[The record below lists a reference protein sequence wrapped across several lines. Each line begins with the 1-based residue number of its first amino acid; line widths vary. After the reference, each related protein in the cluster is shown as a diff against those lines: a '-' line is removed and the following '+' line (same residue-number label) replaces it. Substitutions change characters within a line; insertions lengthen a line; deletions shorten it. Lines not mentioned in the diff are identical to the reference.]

1 MAETLWVR
9 AVRGATTV
17 EVDERDHLLERTR
30 ELIDEVMRRNDLTGA
45 DLISIFFTMTPDLH
59 AAFPAEAARLGGI
72 TDVPLMCAQELAV
85 EPSVPR
91 CIRLMAHIHTAK
103 SPTELRHVYL
113 YDARQL
119 RTDLPE

>member
-1 MAETLWVR
+1 MADTLRVR

-17 EVDERDHLLERTR
+17 DVDERDHLLERTR
-30 ELIDEVMRRNDLTGA
+30 ELIDAVLSRNGLTSD
-45 DLISIFFTMTPDLH
+45 DLISILFTMTPDLH

-72 TDVPLMCAQELAV
+72 TDVPLMCAQELAIQ
-85 EPSVPR
+85 PSIPR

-113 YDARQL
+113 HDARQL